1 MKSWTILKVA
11 LRALTRNRLRSALTL
26 LGMIIGVGAVIA
38 MVSLGQGAQKLVED
52 QIQSVGSNLLYI
64 SPGTKNTS
72 GAQTGS
78 GGTPTLTADDM
89 YAILSEVPAVS
100 AATPIVDASNKQ
112 QIVFGGQNWL
122 TRIEGTSDQAPEI
135 RNYKMLQGEYFDDG
149 DVRGA
154 ERVVVLGKTVADK
167 VFLGVDPIG
176 QIVRLKNLPFRVV
189 GVLAPKGQSST
200 GQDQDDIALCP
211 YTTVQKKIRK
221 SKVIYIDMGM
231 VTARSPLAARIAETQ
246 ITDLLRQRHKL
257 RPGDPDD
264 FQVRN
269 LTDVAEAAEQTT
281 FILTLFLGSIGAVS
295 LIVGGI
301 GIMNIMLV
309 SVTERTREIGIRM
322 AIGAHGGHIRLQ
334 FLSESV
340 LLSLTGGI
348 VGILL
353 GAAASVSI
361 ARFLSWPTRI
371 SPLAVIVSFAFSA
384 AVGVFFGYYPAH
396 RAASLDPIEAL
407 RYE

>member
-1 MKSWTILKVA
+1 
-11 LRALTRNRLRSALTL
+11 
-26 LGMIIGVGAVIA
+26 
-38 MVSLGQGAQKLVED
+38 
-52 QIQSVGSNLLYI
+52 
-64 SPGTKNTS
+64 
-72 GAQTGS
+72 
-78 GGTPTLTADDM
+78 
-89 YAILSEVPAVS
+89 
-100 AATPIVDASNKQ
+100 
-112 QIVFGGQNWL
+112 
-122 TRIEGTSDQAPEI
+122 
-135 RNYKMLQGEYFDDG
+135 MLQGEYFDEA

-167 VFLGVDPIG
+167 VFLGLDPTG

-200 GQDQDDIALCP
+200 GMDQDDIALTP

-221 SKVIYIDMGM
+221 SKVMYIDMGM
-231 VTARSPLAARIAETQ
+231 VTTSSELASRIAETQ

-257 RPGDPDD
+257 KPGDPDD

-281 FILTLFLGSIGAVS
+281 LILTLFLGSIAAVS

-322 AIGAHGGHIRLQ
+322 AVGARAGQIRMQ
-334 FLSESV
+334 FLSESIG
-340 LLSLTGGI
+340 LSLTGGI
-348 VGILL
+348 LGILL
-353 GAAASVSI
+353 GAAASVVISH
-361 ARFLSWPTRI
+361 FLRWPTYI
-371 SPLAVIVSFAFSA
+371 SSISVIVSFAFSA